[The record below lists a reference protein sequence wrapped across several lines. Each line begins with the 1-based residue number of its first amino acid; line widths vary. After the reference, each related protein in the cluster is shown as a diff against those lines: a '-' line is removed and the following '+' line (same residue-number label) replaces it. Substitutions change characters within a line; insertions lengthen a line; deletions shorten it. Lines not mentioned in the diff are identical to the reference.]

1 MERQPLLLCR
11 DHDELLSSVFSSRSA
26 SSSPRPRPGRRR
38 RGSASLAPSPPAW
51 RCVAPSGC
59 PPPSAAG
66 RWSTPSPSAAA
77 RAAYICC
84 LAAERVVINTAL
96 NATDLLRLYATCAPP
111 SVAPSSCDDDGGAS
125 RAAAEPPSSAFDP
138 CAPAALAD
146 QMGLF
151 CGLPGRPNAP
161 CCLAVVA
168 AVQLGGGDEPCFCR
182 TARLARAVG
191 GARGLIDLYS
201 ACGGLSTDRAS
212 HLASTCPLMS

>member
-1 MERQPLLLCR
+1 MTPSRRVLLQLGLLLAAA
-11 DHDELLSSVFSSRSA
+11 A
-26 SSSPRPRPGRRR
+26 SWPAAAGQCEPGT
-38 RGSASLAPSPPAW
+38 LAPG
-51 RCVAPSGC
+51 VALCCTFRLPT
-59 PPPSAAG
+59 A
-66 RWSTPSPSAAA
+66 
-77 RAAYICC
+77 ICC
-84 LAAERVVINTAL
+84 RALVHSVTVGGGTGCLCRLAAERVVINTAL

-111 SVAPSSCDDDGGAS
+111 SSGGVAPSSCDDDGGAS

-151 CGLPGRPNAP
+151 CGLPGGPNAP

-182 TARLARAVG
+182 TARLASAVG
-191 GARGLIDLYS
+191 GARGLIDLYA